1 MLALLYNLILI
12 FILPF
17 AYVRLYIK
25 SKKQPEYWQ
34 HKAERFAL
42 NLKKTSAK
50 NFKNKNK
57 NQQLIWIHAVSVGEI
72 RGCQSLINELLKNK
86 SYKLLLTMTTPTGRA
101 VAENLWEK
109 EIQKQLLILNYLPYD
124 VKYFQRK
131 FLKFYQP

>member
-1 MLALLYNLILI
+1 MLKLQKIL
-12 FILPF
+12 
-17 AYVRLYIK
+17 
-25 SKKQPEYWQ
+25 
-34 HKAERFAL
+34 
-42 NLKKTSAK
+42 
-50 NFKNKNK
+50 KNKNK

-131 FLKFYQP
+131 FLKFYHHQFQMI